1 MDEKQF
7 ISNLISKSQPYN
19 NITIENIIYALDQST
34 IVAITN
40 RRGVITYVNQQLCQL
55 SQYSQEELIGKT
67 HRVLNSNIHP
77 KSFFADMWETI
88 LGGEIWKGEVCN
100 RAKDGSLYWVST
112 TIVPIYDQD
121 HVISQFVA
129 IRSDIT
135 KQKIAEE
142 KLKISMEND
151 FLETMQQLQNL
162 IFKIKKDTHNEYYFS
177 LFEGKIAS
185 DYNLSTGSV
194 KGKKVC
200 DLLSICEEIEIN
212 DYLDQAFSN
221 QTVFLELKTRNGQ
234 VYYCSLSPIEK
245 DGVIVELVGSAVD
258 ITDRKEAEEQIHQ
271 LVFQD
276 QLTNLPNRRSFT
288 RDISNAMAHADDTP
302 FYLMLVELDR
312 FRSVNETLGRLAGDQ
327 VLKMVGKRLSRIAK
341 DDGTVYRLGDDAFAF
356 LSVAPFIEKEIER
369 KAEMLFHSIKAP
381 FVIDHQEIFI
391 TSSIAVCKY
400 PEDGKNE
407 SELLKH
413 ADMAIHMAKEEGG
426 QTIKFYKPIFNHK
439 FQERLKLEHQIRK
452 AIENKQF
459 QLYYQPQVDVS
470 LNNVPSCE
478 ALIRWQQEDGS
489 FIPPNKFIPLAE
501 DTGLIVPLS
510 DWVISEAVR
519 QYREWKDMG
528 LPDLRIGVNI
538 SANHFQRSDI
548 LDVIEKSL
556 QQYNMPG
563 DKFDLEITES
573 ALMNDVQQ
581 AVKQLH
587 EIKEM
592 GIHIS
597 IDDFGT
603 GYSSL
608 SYLKNFPVDAL
619 KIDQAFVRDIEID
632 GKNIKIIRA
641 IIGLAK
647 AMELDIIAEGIE
659 TKQHLNTLVNEGC
672 NIMQGYHFY
681 RPMPANEF
689 VRLFK

>member
-1 MDEKQF
+1 M
-7 ISNLISKSQPYN
+7 
-19 NITIENIIYALDQST
+19 TIENIIYALDQST
-34 IVAITN
+34 IVAITD
-40 RRGVITYVNQQLCQL
+40 RQGVITYVNQQLCQL
-55 SQYSQEELIGKT
+55 SHYSQEELIGKT
-67 HRVLNSNIHP
+67 HRVLNSSIHS
-77 KSFFADMWETI
+77 KSFFEEMWKTI
-88 LGGEIWKGEVCN
+88 LDGDIWKGEVCN
-100 RAKDGSLYWVST
+100 RAKDGTLYWVNT

-121 HVISQFVA
+121 HDISQFVA

-162 IFKIKKDTHNEYYFS
+162 IFKITKDEHNEYYFS

-194 KGKKVC
+194 KGKKVSE
-200 DLLSICEEIEIN
+200 LLSICEEIDIIH
-212 DYLDQAFSN
+212 YLDQAFSN
-221 QTVFLELKTRNGQ
+221 QTVFLELKTLDGH

-245 DGVIVELVGSAVD
+245 EGEIVELVGSAVD

-288 RDISNAMAHADDTP
+288 RDISNAMAHANQTP
-302 FYLMLVELDR
+302 FYLMLIELDR

-327 VLKMVGKRLSRIAK
+327 VLKIVGKRLSHITK

-356 LSVAPFIEKEIER
+356 LSVSPFIEEEIER

-478 ALIRWQQEDGS
+478 ALIRWKQEDGS

-519 QYREWKDMG
+519 QYREWQDMG
-528 LPDLRIGVNI
+528 LPNLRIGVNI

-548 LDVIEKSL
+548 LDVIEKAL
-556 QQYNMPG
+556 HQYNMPG

-632 GKNIKIIRA
+632 EKNIKIIRA
-641 IIGLAK
+641 IIGLAN